1 MLSAK
6 WNRDSGWKEDLAFHH
21 CSETLLLKAMDSWH
35 LVSTGILPGRITVV
49 STQHGKLGGNL
60 SAITPDSLVLLLLEC
75 TCFNAK
81 AGIQAVMQRQEYQR
95 CSMLCIVNRLP
106 DCWLC
111 I

>member
-1 MLSAK
+1 
-6 WNRDSGWKEDLAFHH
+6 
-21 CSETLLLKAMDSWH
+21 MDSWH

-81 AGIQAVMQRQEYQR
+81 AGIQAVHAKAGISALQHVVYCQ
-95 CSMLCIVNRLP
+95 
-106 DCWLC
+106 
-111 I
+111 